1 VLAVSAME
9 AKSSALTLTSVSFDE
24 PWIVVEA
31 AGGAAFESTVSAME
45 ATVSVIDARSS
56 ALTLM
61 GASFEEPWIAAE
73 AEGEWYWS

>member
-1 VLAVSAME
+1 ME
-9 AKSSALTLTSVSFDE
+9 ARSSASTLTGASFE
-24 PWIVVEA
+24 KPWIAVEA
-31 AGGAAFESTVSAME
+31 AGGVAVESTVSAME